1 MILQVT
7 FNKSVFFV
15 DSITF
20 VLNEKIFLDR
30 LKMIWIYYLKIA
42 TKIAKMKSIPLY
54 THGIDSAD
62 YKNS

>member
-42 TKIAKMKSIPLY
+42 TKIAKTKSIPFY